1 MYDFRRIEKYE
12 TGQVNNAQY
21 EQMVQIAKDFTEW
34 LKDEENKL
42 DTDPEEVQ
50 EIIHE
55 LIN

>member
-1 MYDFRRIEKYE
+1 MKQEEVI
-12 TGQVNNAQY
+12 NAQY
-21 EQMVQIAKDFTEW
+21 DRMIQIAQDFTEW
-34 LKDEENKL
+34 LKDEGNKL